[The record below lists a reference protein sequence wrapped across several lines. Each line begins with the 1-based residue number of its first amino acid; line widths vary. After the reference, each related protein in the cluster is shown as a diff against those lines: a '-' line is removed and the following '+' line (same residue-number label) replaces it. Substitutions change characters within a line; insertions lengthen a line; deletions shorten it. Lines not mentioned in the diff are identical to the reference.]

1 MFGLKKV
8 LWHLFLVNL
17 AIGFTSQFIVP
28 LFPLYLVSLE
38 ATEIQIGL
46 ILSLASVVTTL
57 LMIPSGVLM
66 NRMGKKNMLITS
78 VALLFLSPLLIAFF
92 NNLAVV
98 TPLYVVF
105 SSSLAFF
112 IIPRMAMI
120 TENTSPSN
128 RATVLGVMNSAW
140 PIGGIV
146 APTLSGYLIENYGW
160 TPIFL
165 VSSLLMGLSIIPV
178 LKLPRQEE
186 AIVMRTGSPIK
197 ISIWDRKYLSFMVF
211 ISLFQLLMGTLEGS
225 NGTILPLYLKNQI
238 SLSPSTIGLFFTLPS
253 VLGLFT
259 QVLSGLLAD
268 RYGRKKILVLCL
280 VPAPF
285 LFGLWLFT
293 TNWIHLIIAYTIIVS
308 FWSMTWSPSMALL
321 SEYVPS
327 ELIGTAVGIRM
338 TSMRLG
344 MTIGPILSV
353 FLYTSISHTT
363 PFLASAIMVM
373 MAIIFGSLIRET
385 PDEKK
390 ESVPLHSN

>member
-1 MFGLKKV
+1 
-8 LWHLFLVNL
+8 
-17 AIGFTSQFIVP
+17 
-28 LFPLYLVSLE
+28 
-38 ATEIQIGL
+38 
-46 ILSLASVVTTL
+46 
-57 LMIPSGVLM
+57 MIPSGVLM

-78 VALLFLSPLLIAFF
+78 VVLLFLSPILISLF
-92 NNLAVV
+92 NNLAFV

-105 SSSLAFF
+105 NASLAFF
-112 IIPRMAMI
+112 IIPRMTMI
-120 TENTSPSN
+120 TENTSPVN

-140 PIGGIV
+140 PIGGII
-146 APTLSGYLIENYGW
+146 APTLSGYLVENYGW

-165 VSSLLMGLSIIPV
+165 VSSLLMGLSIIPT
-178 LKLPRQEE
+178 LKLPRKEKV
-186 AIVMRTGSPIK
+186 IVKETGSPIK

-211 ISLFQLLMGTLEGS
+211 MSLFHLLMGTLEGS
-225 NGTILPLYLKNQI
+225 NSTILPLYLRNQI
-238 SLSPSTIGLFFTLPS
+238 SLSPYIIGLFFTLPS
-253 VLGLFT
+253 VSALFT

-285 LFGLWLFT
+285 LFILWLFT
-293 TNWIHLIIAYTIIVS
+293 TNWVHLIIAYTVIVS

-327 ELIGTAVGIRM
+327 ELIGTALGIRM

-344 MTIGPILSV
+344 MTVGPILSV

-363 PFLASAIMVM
+363 PFLASAIMVV

-385 PDEKK
+385 PDEKEEPVHVQSK
-390 ESVPLHSN
+390 NI

>member
-1 MFGLKKV
+1 MFGLKRV

-28 LFPLYLVSLE
+28 LFPLYLISLE

-46 ILSLASVVTTL
+46 ILSLASVFSTL

-66 NRMGKKNMLITS
+66 NRLGKKNMLIIS
-78 VALLFLSPLLIAFF
+78 VVFLFLSPILIALF

-105 SSSLAFF
+105 NASLAFF

-120 TENTSPSN
+120 TENTLPGN
-128 RATVLGVMNSAW
+128 RATILGVMNSAW
-140 PIGGIV
+140 PIGGII
-146 APTLSGYLIENYGW
+146 APTLSGYLVENYGW

-165 VSSLLMGLSIIPV
+165 ASSLLMGLSIIPT

-186 AIVMRTGSPIK
+186 VIVKSTGSPIK
-197 ISIWDRKYLSFMVF
+197 ISIWERKYLGFMVF
-211 ISLFQLLMGTLEGS
+211 MSLFHLLMGTLEGS
-225 NGTILPLYLKNQI
+225 NSTILPLYLRNQI
-238 SLSPSTIGLFFTLPS
+238 SLSPYVIGLFFTLPS
-253 VLGLFT
+253 VSTLFT

-285 LFGLWLFT
+285 LFILWLYT

-363 PFLASAIMVM
+363 PFLASAIMVV

-385 PDEKK
+385 PDEK
-390 ESVPLHSN
+390 EEPVHVQSS